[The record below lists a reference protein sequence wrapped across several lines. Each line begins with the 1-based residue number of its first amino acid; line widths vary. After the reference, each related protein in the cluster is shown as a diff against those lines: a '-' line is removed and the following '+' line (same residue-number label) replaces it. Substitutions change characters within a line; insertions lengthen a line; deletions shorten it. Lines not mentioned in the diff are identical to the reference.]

1 MRNSQIGLLIVTP
14 LILAVAARLYYVGA
28 LRLGGMIAAGAAAI
42 AIATLLFFSHRRGVN
57 TAIRASGASRRL
69 VGNPTLRIE

>member
-28 LRLGGMIAAGAAAI
+28 LRLGSMIAAGAAAI
-42 AIATLLFFSHRRGVN
+42 AIATLLFFSH
-57 TAIRASGASRRL
+57 
-69 VGNPTLRIE
+69 